1 MQVLYNFMGEQ
12 IHKSYNFQIRGE
24 IDENMIDE
32 IDNLKH
38 VSHFNEEEIKD
49 LKSKSGKCEQKN

>member
-1 MQVLYNFMGEQ
+1 M
-12 IHKSYNFQIRGE
+12 RGE
-24 IDENMIDE
+24 FVENMIDE

-38 VSHFNEEEIKD
+38 VILVNEEEIKD